1 MIDVS
6 NITAKEIE
14 WSKNNHAK
22 TIHNP
27 SIVCGY
33 NGYQDSG
40 ADYVSALFRLNHYF
54 GSPESF
60 LERGKDYR
68 TGTRSLD
75 TMKEKT
81 KKVKPSESN
90 WDTDISSWI
99 DIFTQAVG
107 GTAEA
112 KRLLEPLV
120 AYQNI
125 DEMLQLS
132 KKVWG

>member
-1 MIDVS
+1 
-6 NITAKEIE
+6 
-14 WSKNNHAK
+14 
-22 TIHNP
+22 
-27 SIVCGY
+27 
-33 NGYQDSG
+33 
-40 ADYVSALFRLNHYF
+40 
-54 GSPESF
+54 
-60 LERGKDYR
+60 
-68 TGTRSLD
+68 
-75 TMKEKT
+75 MKEKT

-107 GTAEA
+107 GTTEA